1 MRLLRCPYV
10 IDRKRPSTALALGFM
25 ALSAILCLIYY
36 VVKPLP
42 LPGMLLHLALPV
54 LAALAFI
61 VAVLGWGH
69 HNTLPTVLSV
79 VLGVVFFIC
88 KAATFAPLHRALC
101 TVLYVAVLL
110 LYTLTV
116 LGLIPTKVLLY
127 PLFSL
132 PLLYHIFVE
141 DTNLYFFAQP
151 PVPVFDWFPELSVL
165 AIIAALLCIS
175 VALKEKE

>member
-1 MRLLRCPYV
+1 
-10 IDRKRPSTALALGFM
+10 
-25 ALSAILCLIYY
+25 
-36 VVKPLP
+36 
-42 LPGMLLHLALPV
+42 
-54 LAALAFI
+54 
-61 VAVLGWGH
+61 
-69 HNTLPTVLSV
+69 
-79 VLGVVFFIC
+79 
-88 KAATFAPLHRALC
+88 
-101 TVLYVAVLL
+101 VLYIAVLL